1 VKLAAKI
8 LAAAV
13 VPAAAITTL
22 AASSHAQAPARLD
35 AFAHVP
41 TPAYTV
47 RVIANGNALHHKY
60 LTNRATKT
68 ETLTQPDDITQLG
81 QHLFVGFQNGVGA
94 QGEPSADG
102 NTDSTVVEFTL
113 SGHEI
118 RQWDV
123 TGKDDGNTADPL
135 TGQVIVTVNEDANSS
150 LYTISSRTGRLTHY
164 SYNEPL
170 PHNGGTDAISIYRGE
185 ILVSASAPGTS
196 GAAAPQ
202 PSYPAVYAVTLSART
217 RVATVHPL
225 FSDEA
230 TATAVNGSSAGQ
242 AVTLGLTD
250 PDSSAV
256 VPHAAPAFGGDF
268 VLDSQGDLELI
279 FLGHAGRLSVL
290 TLSQSVDD
298 LAWIGP
304 GHLGRLYTTDHG
316 AGTVNVITGPFR
328 AGTAYTAVT
337 PCNANS
343 APSTCPAPGFPANY
357 LGTVN
362 TTTGT
367 VTPVTLQGPALNPV
381 GLIYVAG

>member
-22 AASSHAQAPARLD
+22 AAASHAQAPARLD
-35 AFAHVP
+35 AFAHLP

-47 RVIANGNALHHKY
+47 RVIANGKNLHHKY
-60 LTNRATKT
+60 LSNGAWKT
-68 ETLTQPDDITQLG
+68 EALTQPDDITQLG
-81 QHLFVGFQNGVGA
+81 HHLFVGFQNGVGA

-123 TGKDDGNTADPL
+123 VGKDDGNTADPL

-150 LYTISSRTGRLTHY
+150 LYAISPRTGASTHY
-164 SYNEPL
+164 RYNEPL

-185 ILVSASAPGTS
+185 ILVSASAPGTI

-202 PSYPAVYAVTLSART
+202 PSYPAVYAVTLNART

-230 TATAVNGSSAGQ
+230 TATALNGASAGK

-256 VPHAAPAFGGDF
+256 VPRTAPAFGGDF

-279 FLGHAGRLSVL
+279 FLGRSGSLSVL
-290 TLSQSVDD
+290 GLSQSVDD

-304 GHLGRLYTTDHG
+304 GHPGRLYTTDHG
-316 AGTVNVITGPFR
+316 AGTVDVITGPLR

-362 TTTGT
+362 TKTGT